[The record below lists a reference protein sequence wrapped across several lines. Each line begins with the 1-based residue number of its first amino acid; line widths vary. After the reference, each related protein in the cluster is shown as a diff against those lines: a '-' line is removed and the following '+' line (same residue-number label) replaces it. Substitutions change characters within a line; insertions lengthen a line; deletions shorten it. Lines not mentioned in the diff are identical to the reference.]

1 MIGGK
6 DLNNIGSLSNALLL
20 WTDRSSL
27 GLSLLLIEY
36 LGIPLTIGMARKA
49 RLKNP
54 WEGKVCRGFGRST
67 RLTLHFLAMSI
78 TMKEL
83 VQSIRY
89 GQFQDKYHIPFLL
102 KLDYAD
108 YDSAYFLHLS
118 LEFPNY

>member
-1 MIGGK
+1 MIGGR

-20 WTDRSSL
+20 WTDGSSL
-27 GLSLLLIEY
+27 GLSLLLIAY
-36 LGIPLTIGMARKA
+36 LGIPRTIGMGRKA
-49 RLKNP
+49 HLKNP

-89 GQFQDKYHIPFLL
+89 GQFQDKKNFPILL
-102 KLDYAD
+102 KLDYAH
-108 YDSAYFLHLS
+108 YDSAYFFHK
-118 LEFPNY
+118 